1 MTYCAICGIIRFNI
15 ISEAVRNSSD
25 TLWGFYMAEKD
36 TKSKTTAK
44 SSTSAKT
51 TVKPAVKSTSDQGA
65 KAPSKAAAKSAT
77 PAKAATKSAAQVKS
91 TAKPANSTAKS
102 SSAQSAAKSTSK
114 SATSAKQSDKS
125 ATSSKSTDKTAAS
138 AKPEKTSVKP
148 AAKSAAESAAK
159 DTQKKSAAVK
169 GAKQQNVGVTAD
181 IVVDDIKENNKKSV
195 KSSETE
201 SAKENVKSSKS
212 EPAKGNSTKDE
223 GDRTES
229 ESDKRKEDKPEKK
242 GSSKISEITEE
253 KRSEKSDGAEKKSKK
268 SSDKDSKNNNP
279 KKEVRKSK
287 PSKDSAPEGDEKK
300 KKMLT
305 VVISAV
311 SIVLMIAI
319 VLGIVIGV
327 KSCNNKGLGG
337 VGDALSY
344 PYKATTPIGFY
355 GQVLGTTERVK
366 PVAEIRNEG
375 LSEYP
380 KYGYTLGSVLGTDDD
395 KVAARNALI
404 SESRYLTSEN
414 TRIGSDGYGGGGYTW
429 MDKNGYLY
437 SGTTFE
443 PIKTLDSQ
451 GNHRQLYKHTAAV
464 GLYGGDVSDD
474 EPAIVKQVTL
484 RPRGYSSYSVTGV
497 YAPAGEVIKI
507 EIPEKDMDATGGIA
521 IHIGQ
526 ALYNGKAN
534 NIWTAKNQMQRF
546 PVILNTMVVNK
557 DTSTYENGVYT
568 AYVGSFV
575 GGPLYIRNTLQ
586 TVKVTISGGVKYSH
600 FILGYTTPEE
610 FAENWNSSA
619 PYFDLEVW
627 NYGVLHSGPKQY
639 AKAFS
644 YDDLYKAAV
653 LWEKVSLVSTTNRK
667 QGIVFLYDPFVAAG
681 AAVAFPGQGSVNCPA
696 GWMAASLN
704 YSALVTSGSWGN
716 FHEYHHNFQNYG
728 VGAGGEVTNNG
739 MTLVSYALFT
749 KISAARSEANF
760 GATGLGGWNRYMS
773 APWALEQAM
782 RIGRPD
788 AIPENGDRGLS
799 LYATLLH
806 SFGADNYMQ
815 AKVTQQKT
823 AAYHEDYAG
832 YLQAWQDITHNNMS
846 YYFNK
851 ILNAGLGNTYDN
863 ADYPM
868 YVPVATTYQT
878 GRGYNY
884 DGVKKY
890 INTMQPY
897 VITHG
902 EEFILDLRRYEENAA
917 GQYVRGSMV
926 LPEDFNYTIKNITNP
941 EFGEIEKIEEGVY
954 KYKPDP
960 EHARSG
966 KIILTLGLSK
976 ADPNDATIN
985 FKLEDVDIVIELE
998 QSREKNK
1005 YVLNRTTYEYEAGKA
1020 PTDARTAYT
1029 DGYAGHI
1036 NKIES
1041 DNINPTQN
1049 SNTDVWY
1056 DYGENQA
1063 PLNTVVE
1070 VRGKI
1075 YVEEGGKYRLAL
1087 RGRYNLALYVSLD
1100 GGKTY
1105 ELAAFKDTK
1114 STANGFDFNDP
1125 NTYKDYELAADTW
1138 VYFKEVM
1145 INSDKRN
1152 SFIGLGWGM
1161 FIPPQGVIDEDGN
1174 LIGGTE
1180 EKITVHYATAYRES
1194 YEFQSEFTSDY
1205 LYKWE
1210 AKQGYSDNRIA
1221 TVNKT
1226 VIDTNYKKEYSWNWN
1241 NYPTENLSDDKTST
1255 YIHTGYGLTI
1265 SEDTP
1270 LFFTFD
1276 LGEVKPVNSMTIFSQ
1291 YRPNGDYMVP
1301 TSYNLYGSIDGSSY
1315 SLIGEFVDIP
1325 RTGSTSVVDF
1335 EETNIRYYKLEI
1347 TKSTGRFV
1355 IIGDIQL
1362 MRKFELTN
1370 GDQFAPS
1377 NTKFKYE
1384 GKWNLYIA
1392 SSTFGSV
1399 YVGAKGS
1406 KMNFEFEG
1414 TRFVIMSS
1422 KNFGSNYEVYVDGK
1436 RVQSVPPKE
1445 DESDYRAT
1453 FVTYDLGEGKHS
1465 VSIVCSGE
1473 ASIDSIIT
1481 FT

>member
-1 MTYCAICGIIRFNI
+1 
-15 ISEAVRNSSD
+15 
-25 TLWGFYMAEKD
+25 MAEKD

-51 TVKPAVKSTSDQGA
+51 TAKTAVKSTSAQGA

-77 PAKAATKSAAQVKS
+77 PAKSATKSTSQVKT
-91 TAKPANSTAKS
+91 TAKPANSPTK

-114 SATSAKQSDKS
+114 SAATAKPATKS
-125 ATSSKSTDKTAAS
+125 STSSKSTDKTAAAARS
-138 AKPEKTSVKP
+138 EKTSVKQP
-148 AAKSAAESAAK
+148 TKSSAETAVK
-159 DTQKKSAAVK
+159 ETEKKAAVK
-169 GAKQQNVGVTAD
+169 GTKQQNEAAVD
-181 IVVDDIKENNKKSV
+181 IAVDGIKENNKKSV
-195 KSSETE
+195 KSSESE
-201 SAKENVKSSKS
+201 AVKENAKSSKS
-212 EPAKGNSTKDE
+212 EPAKENASKNE
-223 GDRTES
+223 GGRTES
-229 ESDKRKEDKPEKK
+229 KSNKKKEGKTEKK
-242 GSSKISEITEE
+242 ESSKIREIAEE
-253 KRSEKSDGAEKKSKK
+253 KRSEKSGGEKKK
-268 SSDKDSKNNNP
+268 SNKSADKDSKNNKS
-279 KKEVRKSK
+279 KKEVKKSK
-287 PSKDSAPEGDEKK
+287 PSSAPESDEKK

-305 VVISAV
+305 VFISAV

-327 KSCNNKGLGG
+327 KSCNRNGIGG
-337 VGDALSY
+337 VGDALTY
-344 PYKATTPIGFY
+344 PYKATTPIGFFS
-355 GQVLGTTERVK
+355 QVLGTTERVK

-375 LSEYP
+375 LPEYP
-380 KYGYTLGSVLGTDDD
+380 KYGYTLTSVIGTDDD

-404 SESRYLTSEN
+404 SESRYFTSEN
-414 TRIGSDGYGGGGYTW
+414 TRIGSNGYGGGGYTW

-443 PIKTLDSQ
+443 PVKTVDSQ
-451 GNHRQLYKHTAAV
+451 GNHRQLYKHTASV

-474 EPAIVKQVTL
+474 EPAIIKQVTL
-484 RPRGYSSYSVTGV
+484 RPRGYGSYSVTGV

-507 EIPEKDMDATGGIA
+507 EISEKDMDATGGIA

-586 TVKVTISGGVKYSH
+586 TVKVTISGGVRYSH

-653 LWEKVSLVSTTNRK
+653 LWEKVTLVSTTNRK

-696 GWMAASLN
+696 GWMASSLN
-704 YSALVTSGSWGN
+704 YNALVTSGSWGN

-760 GATGLGGWNRYMS
+760 GATGLGGWNRYTS

-788 AIPENGDRGLS
+788 ANPENGDKGLS

-960 EHARSG
+960 EHIRSG

-985 FKLEDVDIVIELE
+985 FKLEDVDIVIEFE
-998 QSREKNK
+998 QSYEKNK

-1020 PTDARTAYT
+1020 PTDARTAYN

-1036 NKIES
+1036 NKIEA

-1100 GGKTY
+1100 RGKTY
-1105 ELAAFKDTK
+1105 ELAAFKDTD
-1114 STANGFDFNDP
+1114 SRNYNFTFNDA

-1145 INSDKRN
+1145 INSDRRD

-1210 AKQGYSDNRIA
+1210 SKQSYSDNRIA
-1221 TVNKT
+1221 TTNKT

-1241 NYPTENLSDDKTST
+1241 NYPTENLADDKAST
-1255 YIHTGYGLTI
+1255 YIHTNYTV
-1265 SEDTP
+1265 SETNP
-1270 LFFTFD
+1270 LIFTFD
-1276 LGEVKPVNSMTIFSQ
+1276 LGDVKPVNSMTIFSQ

-1315 SLIGEFVDIP
+1315 SLMGEFVDIP

-1347 TKSTGRFV
+1347 TKSTGRYV

-1399 YVGAKGS
+1399 FLGAKGS
-1406 KMNFEFEG
+1406 RMSFEFEG
-1414 TRFVIMSS
+1414 TRFIIMSS
-1422 KNFGSNYEVYVDGK
+1422 KSFGADFDVYVDGK

-1453 FVTYDLGEGKHS
+1453 FVSKDLGEGKHT
-1465 VSIVCSGE
+1465 VSIGCNGE
-1473 ASIDSIIT
+1473 ANIDSIIT
-1481 FT
+1481 FP